1 MKLTSSSQ
9 VEALTRVKTHP
20 YQATSFY
27 LNTDKSQQPL
37 KAINA
42 AYKALLNQA
51 RTELEQKEL
60 PKEIKNSLSQDLE
73 KISQFCTQRLT
84 SWKGQGLAL
93 FSCSGQNFW
102 QELELPHGPRNRIL
116 MDFDFYTRPLTAIL
130 EKFKKLC
137 ALLIN
142 RREARWYEIY
152 MGEIKLLDSLLSDV
166 PKKVK
171 KGGFEGYESKR
182 IERHIEAHLLE
193 HFKKSAQKTFD
204 ILKQNHFD
212 WLLVGCDDQL
222 YSQLE
227 PLFHSYVKDKLK
239 GRIKARPETEEFKVL
254 KECLEIEEKFKRDEE
269 EELVKKFVSEL
280 ERGGRAVSGLS
291 DTLKKLNS
299 YEIQTL
305 LVTHNF
311 SKPGKVCPQCHSLFL
326 NEETCPSCHLK
337 TEPVSD
343 IVDEA
348 IELALSQNIPV
359 FQITP
364 PSRLEHYGNIG
375 GFLKYKTN
383 L

>member
-1 MKLTSSSQ
+1 MKFTSPSQ
-9 VEALTRVKTHP
+9 NEVLVQIKTHP
-20 YQATSFY
+20 FQATSFY

-51 RTELEQKEL
+51 RLEVEQKNL
-60 PKEIKNSLSQDLE
+60 PKEVKKSLSDDLE
-73 KISQFCTQRLT
+73 KISQFCTQRLN
-84 SWKGQGLAL
+84 SWKAPGLAL

-102 QELELPHGPRNRIL
+102 QELELPHGPRNRIVQ
-116 MDFDFYTRPLTAIL
+116 DFDFYTRPLSAIL

-137 ALLIN
+137 AFLIK
-142 RREARWYEIY
+142 RKEARWYEIY
-152 MGEIKLLDSLLSDV
+152 MGEIRLLDSLTSDV

-171 KGGFEGYESKR
+171 MGGFEGYESKR

-193 HFKKSAQKTFD
+193 HFKKSAQKTFE

-212 WLLVGCDDQL
+212 WLFVGCDDQF
-222 YSQLE
+222 YPQLE
-227 PLFHSYVKDKLK
+227 PLFHSYVKEKLK
-239 GRIKARPETEEFKVL
+239 GRIKARPGTEESKIL
-254 KECLEIEEKFKRDEE
+254 KECLELEEKLKKKEE

-291 DTLKKLNS
+291 DTLRKINS
-299 YEIQTL
+299 YEVQNL
-305 LVTHNF
+305 LITHNF
-311 SKPGKVCPQCHSLFL
+311 SKPGKVCPQCHALYL
-326 NEETCPSCHLK
+326 NEDLCPSCQIK
-337 TEPVSD
+337 TELTAD

-348 IELALSQNIPV
+348 IELALNKNIPV

-375 GFLKYKTN
+375 AFLKYKSQ
-383 L
+383 

>member
-1 MKLTSSSQ
+1 MKLSSPLQ
-9 VEALTRVKTHP
+9 IETLARLKTHP
-20 YQATSFY
+20 FQATSFY

-37 KAINA
+37 KAIQA
-42 AYKALLNQA
+42 ASKALLNKA
-51 RTELEQKEL
+51 RMELEQKDL
-60 PKEIKNSLSQDLE
+60 PKEIKKSLNDDLE
-73 KISQFCTQRLT
+73 KISQFCVQRLN
-84 SWKGQGLAL
+84 SWKGAGVAL

-102 QELELPHGPRNRIL
+102 QELELPHGPRNRMV
-116 MDFDFYTRPLTAIL
+116 MDFDFYTRPLSAIL

-137 ALLIN
+137 AFLIN

-152 MGEIKLLDSLLSDV
+152 LGEIKLLDSLASDV

-182 IERHIEAHLLE
+182 IERHIEAHLME
-193 HFKKSAQKTFD
+193 HFKKSAQRTFE

-212 WLLVGCDDQL
+212 WLLVGCDDQF

-227 PLFHSYVKDKLK
+227 PLFHSYVKEKLK
-239 GRIKARPETEEFKVL
+239 GRIKARPETEESKVL
-254 KECLEIEEKFKRDEE
+254 KECLKIEEKFTQEEE

-299 YEIQTL
+299 YEIQML
-305 LVTHNF
+305 LITHNF
-311 SKPGKVCPQCHSLFL
+311 SKPGKVCPQCHALFL
-326 NEETCPSCHLK
+326 NDEVCPTCRVK
-337 TEPVSD
+337 TELASD

-348 IELALSQNIPV
+348 IELALNQNIPV
-359 FQITP
+359 FQINS

-375 GFLKYKTN
+375 GFLKYKSAV
-383 L
+383 

>member
-1 MKLTSSSQ
+1 MKFTSPSQ
-9 VEALTRVKTHP
+9 IEVLVQIRTHP
-20 YQATSFY
+20 FQATSFY

-51 RTELEQKEL
+51 RLEVEQKNL
-60 PKEIKNSLSQDLE
+60 PKEVKKSLSDDLE
-73 KISQFCTQRLT
+73 KISQFCTQRLN
-84 SWKGQGLAL
+84 SWKAPGLAL

-102 QELELPHGPRNRIL
+102 QELELPHGPRNRIVQ
-116 MDFDFYTRPLTAIL
+116 DFDFYTRPLSAIL

-137 ALLIN
+137 AFLIK
-142 RREARWYEIY
+142 RKEARWYEIY
-152 MGEIKLLDSLLSDV
+152 MGEIRALDSLTSDV
-166 PKKVK
+166 PKKVR

-193 HFKKSAQKTFD
+193 HFKKSAQKTFE

-212 WLLVGCDDQL
+212 WLFVGCDDQF
-222 YSQLE
+222 YPQLE
-227 PLFHSYVKDKLK
+227 PLFHSYVKEKLK
-239 GRIKARPETEEFKVL
+239 GRIKARPGTEESKIL
-254 KECLEIEEKFKRDEE
+254 KECLELEEKLKKKEE

-291 DTLKKLNS
+291 DTLRKINS
-299 YEIQTL
+299 YEVQNL
-305 LVTHNF
+305 LITHNF
-311 SKPGKVCPQCHSLFL
+311 SKPGKVCPQCHALYL
-326 NEETCPSCHLK
+326 NEDLCPSCQVK
-337 TEPVSD
+337 TELTAD

-348 IELALSQNIPV
+348 IELALNKNIPV

-375 GFLKYKTN
+375 AFLKYKAQ
-383 L
+383 